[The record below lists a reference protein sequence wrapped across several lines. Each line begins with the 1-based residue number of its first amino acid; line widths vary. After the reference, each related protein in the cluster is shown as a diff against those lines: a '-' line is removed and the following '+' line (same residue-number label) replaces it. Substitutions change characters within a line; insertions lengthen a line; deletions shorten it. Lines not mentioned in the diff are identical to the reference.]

1 MNSAVKSGIA
11 AMAGLIVIWQL
22 VVTLTGVPRFILP
35 SPYLVGVSF
44 IENFELIAEHTLV
57 TLSEIMFGL
66 AIGITLGIITAL
78 QFEMSP
84 AAKFF

>member
-1 MNSAVKSGIA
+1 MNGAVKSGIA

-22 VVTLTGVPRFILP
+22 VVSLTGVPRFILP

-78 QFEMSP
+78 QFEISP